1 MGVNAAPGGARG
13 AVSPAGPVR
22 TPRASRPGRAA
33 PAARTAIRVAIDR
46 IAIEGRS
53 RADHAR
59 AADAFAGALASLAD
73 AAPGLDWPAATGV
86 ARLDAGTVPAR
97 ATPEEIGRH
106 LAASLLERLSR

>member
-13 AVSPAGPVR
+13 PVSPAGPVR
-22 TPRASRPGRAA
+22 TPRASRPGR
-33 PAARTAIRVAIDR
+33 AARTAIRVAIDR